1 MEIPPAPPPV
11 RDVYGRMR
19 RLSEAIDDP
28 DSSAGQRWGWTK
40 EYVEL
45 SGELAG
51 QVGARDAAGAELLDR
66 VTRRQDPPDGHT
78 PRVGPRPDDGRTDLY
93 L

>member
-1 MEIPPAPPPV
+1 MEVSSSPSPV

-19 RLSEAIDDP
+19 RLSEAIDDR
-28 DSSAGQRWGWTK
+28 DSSVGERRRWTA
-40 EYVEL
+40 EYVDL

-51 QVGARDAAGAELLDR
+51 SVGVRTASGAELLDR
-66 VTRRQDPPDGHT
+66 ATRRVDPPDGHI
-78 PRVGPRPDDGRTDLY
+78 PRVSPRTDARTDLY

>member
-1 MEIPPAPPPV
+1 MEVSSPASHLQEP
-11 RDVYGRMR
+11 YARMR

-28 DSSAGQRWGWTK
+28 DSSFGQRRRWTR

-45 SGELAG
+45 AGGLAG
-51 QVGARDAAGAELLDR
+51 TVGARTASGVELLDR
-66 VTRRQDPPDGHT
+66 ATRRIDPPDG
-78 PRVGPRPDDGRTDLY
+78 RTDTY

>member
-1 MEIPPAPPPV
+1 MEVSSSHSPV

-19 RLSEAIDDP
+19 RLSEAIDDR
-28 DSSAGQRWGWTK
+28 DSSVGQRLRWTE
-40 EYVEL
+40 EYVDL

-51 QVGARDAAGAELLDR
+51 TVGVRVSGGAELLDR
-66 VTRRQDPPDGHT
+66 ATRRIDPPDGHT
-78 PRVGPRPDDGRTDLY
+78 PRIWQREDARADLY

>member
-1 MEIPPAPPPV
+1 MEVSSSPSPV

-19 RLSEAIDDP
+19 RLSEATDDP
-28 DSSAGQRWGWTK
+28 DSTLGQRLRWTD
-40 EYVEL
+40 EYVDL

-51 QVGARDAAGAELLDR
+51 QVGVRAAGGAELLDR
-66 VTRRQDPPDGHT
+66 ATRRLDPPDGHT
-78 PRVGPRPDDGRTDLY
+78 PRVSPRAGTGTNLY

>member
-1 MEIPPAPPPV
+1 MK
-11 RDVYGRMR
+11 DVYGRMR
-19 RLSEAIDDP
+19 RLSEAIDDR
-28 DSSAGQRWGWTK
+28 DSSVGQRRQWTA

-51 QVGARDAAGAELLDR
+51 TVGARVAGGAELLNR
-66 VTRRQDPPDGHT
+66 VSRRSDASDGHV
-78 PRVGPRPDDGRTDLY
+78 PRVPPRGEGRTDLY